1 MSGIHIDPKIIE
13 DMKKKSYGVYNHSA
27 VQICSWTKK
36 ALLHEGTCYKNKF
49 YGIDTHRC
57 MEMTPVSVF
66 CTNNCIYCWR
76 PMEFMRLTD
85 IRPEEVDDPKGI
97 YEHLL
102 EERNKLLIGFKGN
115 DKADKKLLEEALV
128 PNHFAISLSGEPT
141 LYPKLPELV
150 KFLRSLPQTKSI
162 FIVTNGQEPDMIER
176 LIAEDALP
184 TQLYVSITA
193 PNEELYKQI
202 SVPSYPDAWA
212 RLNRTLDLLAD
223 APVRKVARMTMI
235 KGMNMNEELIPE
247 YVDLLDKMNPH
258 FVEVKA
264 YMYLGYSMHRLK
276 RENMPTHEEIK
287 GYASKLEDQSEYA
300 YMDEQEP
307 SRIVVLKNK
316 NNCIDPIIT
325 QPYPELKPCKSI

>member
-1 MSGIHIDPKIIE
+1 MLKVDPKILE
-13 DMKKKSYGVYNHSA
+13 EMRKKSYGVWNHSA

-36 ALLHEGTCYKNKF
+36 AILGEGTCYKNKF

-76 PMEFMRLTD
+76 PMEFMRLVD
-85 IRPEEVDDPKGI
+85 IKPEDVDDPKDI

-102 EERNKLLIGFKGN
+102 EERKKLLTGFWGN
-115 DKADKKLLEEALV
+115 EKADKELLKEAMI

-150 KFLRSLPQTKSI
+150 KFLRNLPQTKSI
-162 FIVTNGQEPDMIER
+162 FIVTNGQEPDMIQR
-176 LIAEDALP
+176 LIDEDALP

-193 PNEELYKQI
+193 PNEELYKKI

-212 RLNRTLDLLAD
+212 RLKRTLEILEN
-223 APVRKVARMTMI
+223 APVRKVIRMTMI
-235 KGMNMNEELIPE
+235 KDWNMDYDMIPE
-247 YVDLLDKMNPH
+247 YLDLIKLANPH

-264 YMYLGYSMHRLK
+264 YMYLGYSMKRLT
-276 RENMPTHEEIK
+276 RENMPTHEEIREFARK
-287 GYASKLEDQSEYA
+287 MEESSDWLE
-300 YMDEQEP
+300 YMDEQIP
-307 SRIVVLKNK
+307 SRIVVMRNK
-316 NNCIDPIIT
+316 ENCIDPIIRE
-325 QPYPELKPCKSI
+325 PYPKLIPCED